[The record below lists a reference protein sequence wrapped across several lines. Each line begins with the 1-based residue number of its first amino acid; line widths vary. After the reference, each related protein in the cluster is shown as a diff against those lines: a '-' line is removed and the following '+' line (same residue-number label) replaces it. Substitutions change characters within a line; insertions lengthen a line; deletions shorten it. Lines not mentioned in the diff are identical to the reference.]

1 MNEKTEVAQSKFD
14 GAKWAIVFSLVG
26 IAVIGNSYYGAEP
39 LLYRVLSIIV
49 VAFLAVWIG
58 SLTSKGRS
66 FIELLKEARVET
78 RKVVWPSRQE
88 TTQTTMVVV
97 VVVLIA
103 SLILWALDSFLGWI
117 VSSLIG

>member
-1 MNEKTEVAQSKFD
+1 MNTKTEIAQSKFD
-14 GAKWAIVFSLVG
+14 GLKWALVLALIG
-26 IAVIGNSYYGAEP
+26 VAVVGNSYYGAEP
-39 LLYRVLSIIV
+39 LLYRVLSIIA
-49 VAFLAVWIG
+49 VALLAVWVS
-58 SLTSKGRS
+58 SLTSKGQS
-66 FIELLKEARVET
+66 FIELIKEARIET

-103 SLILWALDSFLGWI
+103 SLILWGLDSFLGWI